1 MKGRSRRQPYE
12 AAGLESVPKY
22 LNGMYRPSAEAY
34 DVKLRDERCGV
45 ADAVLIGPRIARLL
59 MDVRQLLQSNALD
72 ALQLLIRNP
81 SVNPNLAPE
90 EGCSEA
96 AIAEEARHWLVAHG
110 VRAWTDEVA
119 PGRLN
124 CVGAVGKDDGRTLV
138 FCAHLDT
145 VGTAGM
151 TIAPFE
157 PRLEDGRVYGRG
169 SYDMKGSAAAIMAA
183 AVALAQES
191 FNGRVLVSL
200 VADEEYASLGAQ
212 DFVKRYP
219 ADACVLTEPSEGAGS
234 LVLAHKGFVWA
245 EIETRGRAA
254 HGSRW
259 DLGVSAI
266 GKMGRVIAALEQFDR
281 EELRRR
287 VHPLVG
293 PASLHCATIRG
304 GTGLSTYSE
313 NCVMHVERRTL
324 PGETPEQVLR
334 ELADVVRSAG
344 EVAEIRCTLHRPPLA
359 CDRDAPI
366 ASCVR
371 EAITRVTGR
380 PPEEIGVGY
389 WMDAALFAAAGIPTV
404 NYGPSG
410 AGAHE
415 PVEWVDLASVIKC
428 SEVLI
433 DVARRFCGQA
443 AGSD

>member
-1 MKGRSRRQPYE
+1 MYDRQ
-12 AAGLESVPKY
+12 
-22 LNGMYRPSAEAY
+22 
-34 DVKLRDERCGV
+34 
-45 ADAVLIGPRIARLL
+45 VLKANL
-59 MDVRQLLQSNALD
+59 VD
-72 ALQLLIRNP
+72 ALQLLIRIP
-81 SVNPNLAPE
+81 SVNPSLAPE

-96 AIAEEARHWLVAHG
+96 AIAGAARNWLAARG
-110 VRAWTDEVA
+110 VRTWTDEVA

-124 CVGAVGKDDGRTLV
+124 CVASVGKDSGCTLV

-145 VGTAGM
+145 VGTEGM
-151 TIAPFE
+151 AIAPFD
-157 PRLEDGRVYGRG
+157 PRVEDGRMYGRG

-183 AVALAQES
+183 AAALAQER
-191 FNGRVLVSL
+191 FDGRVLVSL

-212 DFVKRYP
+212 GFLQRYP
-219 ADACVLTEPSEGAGS
+219 ADACILTEPSERTNS

-266 GKMGRVIAALEQFDR
+266 GKMGQIIAALERFDR

-293 PASLHCATIRG
+293 PASQHCAVIRG
-304 GTGLSTYSE
+304 GSGLSTYSR
-313 NCVMHVERRTL
+313 NCVLHVERRTL
-324 PGETPEQVLR
+324 PGETPEQVLQ
-334 ELADVVRSAG
+334 ELAEVIHSVG
-344 EVAEIRCTLHRPPLA
+344 EEAEIRCTLHRPPLM
-359 CDRDAPI
+359 CDREAPI

-371 EAITRVTGR
+371 EAVTRVTGR
-380 PPEEIGVGY
+380 PPAEIGVGY

-415 PVEWVDLASVIKC
+415 ATEWVELDSVITC

-433 DVARRFCGQA
+433 EVARRFRDPRTGSNSTSSSYVEPCNPMDVTGHGHPGNETKHS
-443 AGSD
+443 AG